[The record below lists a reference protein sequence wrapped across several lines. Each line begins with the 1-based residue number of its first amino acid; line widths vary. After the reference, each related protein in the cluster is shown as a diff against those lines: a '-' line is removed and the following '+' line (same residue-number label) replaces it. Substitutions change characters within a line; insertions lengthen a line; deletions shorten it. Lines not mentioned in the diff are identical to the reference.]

1 MDEVRRKLEE
11 LIQDRGCNY
20 ASVSRLL
27 GRNAAYIQQFIRRGT
42 PRRLE
47 KADVEVLAR
56 FFGVDPVILGGQPT
70 VPAQGDDLVQVPV
83 LDVADSAGDGA
94 IGGPERQATR
104 IGFDEN
110 WLRAVTSS
118 RSANL
123 SIIRVHGDSM
133 EPTLLHDDEVMVDLA
148 DGPARFRDG
157 IYVLRMDDALNVK
170 RIALEPQGRKIS
182 VISDNQAY
190 PSWQGLD
197 RRVVNVVGR
206 VVWFGR
212 KLQ

>member
-47 KADVEVLAR
+47 KSDVEVLAR
-56 FFGVDPVILGGQPT
+56 FFGVEPIVLGGQPT
-70 VPAQGDDLVQVPV
+70 PAEQSDDLVQVPV
-83 LDVADSAGDGA
+83 LDVTASAGHGA
-94 IGGPERQATR
+94 ITGAEQQTTR

-110 WLRAVTSS
+110 WLRGVTSS

-133 EPTLLHDDEVMVDLA
+133 EPMLLHGDEVMVDLA
-148 DGPARFRDG
+148 DGPARLRDG
-157 IYVLRMDDALNVK
+157 IYVLRMDDALSVK

-182 VISDNQAY
+182 VVSDNQAY
-190 PSWQGLD
+190 PSWHGLD
-197 RRVVNVVGR
+197 RRVVNFVGR

-212 KLQ
+212 KVQ